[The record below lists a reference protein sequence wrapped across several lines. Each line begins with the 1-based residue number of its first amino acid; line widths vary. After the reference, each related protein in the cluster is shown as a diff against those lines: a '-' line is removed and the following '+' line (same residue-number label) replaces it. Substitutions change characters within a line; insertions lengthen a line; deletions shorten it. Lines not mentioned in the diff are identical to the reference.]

1 MNRTDLGRWS
11 AGELTSRLYAL
22 RAAERKLIV
31 EFLGYLGELDARKI
45 YLELGF
51 SSTFAFCTDHLGLSK
66 SSAYRRTTAARL
78 MVRFPLVAEYLEDG
92 RLGLTT
98 LVELRDALDA
108 ETVLSVLDRAA
119 GRTEDE
125 VKVLAAALRP
135 QPAPPDLLRRLP
147 RASAVS
153 ATTPQLMLAVPVPEV
168 GSGPEPQIP
177 VLPVLP
183 VPIRPAKLEPISE
196 TQHVLRVTV
205 PQAFVDDLEAVR
217 DALSHV
223 IPDRQL
229 EKVLHECIRRTLEQ
243 HVRRRTGS
251 DKTAETKAEKIDR
264 KAPPR
269 GRYLPVQVRRQVWRR
284 DEGRCAFVSADGRRC
299 GATYKLE
306 FHHVHP
312 YAKGGAA
319 TVENISVRCA
329 MHNGF
334 HAVMDFA
341 SEELPG
347 SAAVRTE

>member
-1 MNRTDLGRWS
+1 MTLMNRTDLGLLS
-11 AGELTSRLYAL
+11 AGELTSRLYSL

-31 EFLGYLGELDARKI
+31 EFLGYLGELDARKT

-78 MVRFPLVAEYLEDG
+78 MVRFPLVAAYLEDG

-135 QPAPPDLLRRLP
+135 RPAPPDLLRRLP
-147 RASAVS
+147 QPPADSTS
-153 ATTPQLMLAVPVPEV
+153 TPQLMLAVPVPEV
-168 GSGPEPQIP
+168 GSGPEPQIQAR
-177 VLPVLP
+177 P
-183 VPIRPAKLEPISE
+183 VPIRPAKLDPISE

-223 IPDRQL
+223 IPDRKL
-229 EKVLHECIRRTLEQ
+229 DKVLHECIRRTLEQ
-243 HVRRRTGS
+243 HARRRTGS
-251 DKTAETKAEKIDR
+251 DKTTGSKAGKTDR
-264 KAPPR
+264 KAQPR
-269 GRYLPVQVRRQVWRR
+269 GRYLPVEVRRQVWQR

-312 YAKGGAA
+312 FAKGGAA
-319 TVENISVRCA
+319 TVDNIAVRCA

-334 HAVMDFA
+334 HAAMDFA
-341 SEELPG
+341 PEQLPG
-347 SAAVRTE
+347 STAATTD

>member
-1 MNRTDLGRWS
+1 MNRTDLGLLS
-11 AGELTSRLYAL
+11 AGELTSRLYSL

-147 RASAVS
+147 RASA
-153 ATTPQLMLAVPVPEV
+153 AGITTPQLMLAVPVPEV
-168 GSGPEPQIP
+168 GSAPEPQIQAQ
-177 VLPVLP
+177 P
-183 VPIRPAKLEPISE
+183 VPIRTAKLDPISE

-223 IPDRQL
+223 IPDRKL

-243 HVRRRTGS
+243 HARRR
-251 DKTAETKAEKIDR
+251 I
-264 KAPPR
+264 
-269 GRYLPVQVRRQVWRR
+269 
-284 DEGRCAFVSADGRRC
+284 GRR
-299 GATYKLE
+299 
-306 FHHVHP
+306 
-312 YAKGGAA
+312 
-319 TVENISVRCA
+319 
-329 MHNGF
+329 
-334 HAVMDFA
+334 
-341 SEELPG
+341 
-347 SAAVRTE
+347 SAWPVG